1 MGELLVRRGT
11 SAVPFSHGI
20 LARSLLKIGL
30 DATRSYDIAAALH
43 AEFQAEGMTLV
54 TSAHLAR
61 LVAERLTRHADAGVT
76 ERYEKLRQFKRSQ
89 RPLVLLIGGSTGSG
103 KSSLATE
110 AAHRLDIT
118 RILSTDSVR
127 HVMRAMISERLLPS
141 IHRSSFEAWREPSVL
156 AAAGPGVDPTIGA
169 FREQTQHVAVA
180 VEAVL
185 DRAVQENLSMI
196 LEGVHLVPGLLQRF
210 AADPRIQFVHL
221 VVWVEDETTHR
232 SRFVSRGQGAEE
244 RPSRRYLDN
253 FDGIRRIQAH
263 LVECARVEH
272 LPVIEN
278 HDFDAALLAVMG
290 HVLDG
295 IGASTPVVLRPPGD
309 AAKSAQRAK
318 P

>member
-1 MGELLVRRGT
+1 VSALNVAFTYPRMMDELAKETAASGGGAAIFWATMAITFVVTILLWYMTAKRASNFARWVLVVLTVIGLL
-11 SAVPFSHGI
+11 SLPFSLGE
-20 LARSLLKIGL
+20 AGMG
-30 DATRSYDIAAALH
+30 AAEVAV
-43 AEFQAEGMTLV
+43 TLV

-141 IHRSSFEAWREPSVL
+141 IHRSSFEAWREPSAL
-156 AAAGPGVDPTIGA
+156 AAAGPGMDPTIGA

-196 LEGVHLVPGLLQRF
+196 LEGVHLVPGLFQRF
-210 AADPRIQFVHL
+210 AADTRLQFVHL

-232 SRFVSRGQGAEE
+232 SRFVARGPKT
-244 RPSRRYLDN
+244 RD
-253 FDGIRRIQAH
+253 
-263 LVECARVEH
+263 
-272 LPVIEN
+272 
-278 HDFDAALLAVMG
+278 
-290 HVLDG
+290 
-295 IGASTPVVLRPPGD
+295 VLRPGIGKARRNRKVDPMRH
-309 AAKSAQRAK
+309 ARHQRSRELSA
-318 P
+318 

>member
-1 MGELLVRRGT
+1 MSELLVRRG
-11 SAVPFSHGI
+11 SSVVPFSHGI
-20 LARSLLKIGL
+20 LARSLLKLGL
-30 DATRSYDIAAALH
+30 DSTRSYDIAAALR
-43 AEFQAEGMTLV
+43 AEFLAEGMTAV

-61 LVAERLTRHADAGVT
+61 LVAERLPRHADA
-76 ERYEKLRQFKRSQ
+76 EIAARYEKLRQFKRSQ
-89 RPLVLLIGGSTGSG
+89 RPLVLLVGGSTGSG

-110 AAHRLDIT
+110 IAHRLDIT

-127 HVMRAMISERLLPS
+127 HVMRAMISDRLLPS
-141 IHRSSFEAWREPSVL
+141 IHRSSFEAWREPAAI
-156 AAAGPGVDPTIGA
+156 AAAGPGLDPTIGA

-196 LEGVHLVPGLLQRF
+196 LEGVHLVPGLFARF

-221 VVWVEDETTHR
+221 VVWVEDEDAHR
-232 SRFVSRGQGAEE
+232 ARFASRSQGARE
-244 RPSRRYLDN
+244 RPSGRYLDN
-253 FDGIRRIQAH
+253 FAAIRRIQAH
-263 LVECARVEH
+263 LVECAHAVR

-278 HDFDAALLAVMG
+278 HDFDAALRRVMG

-295 IGASTPVVLRPPGD
+295 CGDSTPVVLRAP
-309 AAKSAQRAK
+309 QRAK